1 MTGTPTNPAPAVPSP
16 LHDPAFTA
24 LLPHSASLRADL
36 AQIQADGLAVE
47 WGRAGGGT
55 FYDRANARIV
65 LDERSQGD
73 GAAIARSVSHEMG
86 HHRFTEAPDYSS
98 RQAYVEHQL
107 RNEGAATLANATVR
121 HEIVQSGGPDI
132 SVSGAGKA
140 DYMRIAGEHL
150 DGNLSRDQAIGQIA
164 AVFGSERPSV
174 STGNYVDYYG
184 GFYDTSLVPWLRSTG
199 QLPAPA
205 DTAMPLPGAPADRA
219 MVEHLRGQLP
229 AATSNEH
236 LLDLSVRARELGMHP
251 GNSQVLQQGE
261 QVWVASTQTPGM
273 RVMADLQAAAPALEQ
288 SLQRGQAIEHG
299 QPPHPGER
307 SQAMAQ

>member
-1 MTGTPTNPAPAVPSP
+1 MSGAPTTPAVPASP
-16 LHDPAFTA
+16 LHEPAFTA

-73 GAAIARSVSHEMG
+73 GSAIARSISHEMG
-86 HHRFTEAPDYSS
+86 HHRFTETPDYSS
-98 RQAYVEHQL
+98 RQSYVEHQL

-140 DYMRIAGEHL
+140 DYIRIAGEHL
-150 DGNLSRDQAIGQIA
+150 DGKLSRDQAIGQIA

-174 STGNYVDYYG
+174 STGTYVDYYG

-199 QLPAPA
+199 QLPEPA
-205 DTAMPLPGAPADRA
+205 DTAMPLPGTPADRA

-261 QVWVASTQTPGM
+261 QAWVASTQTPGM
-273 RVMADLQAAAPALEQ
+273 RVMADLQAPAPSVEQ
-288 SLQRGQAIEHG
+288 SLQRSQAIE
-299 QPPHPGER
+299 QTATQDLPEPR
-307 SQAMAQ
+307 RAMMP

>member
-1 MTGTPTNPAPAVPSP
+1 MTGAVGGAPAAAPSP
-16 LHDPAFTA
+16 LQDPAFTA
-24 LLPHSASLRADL
+24 LLPHSATLRGDL

-65 LDERSQGD
+65 LDEKSQGD
-73 GAAIARSVSHEMG
+73 GAWIARSISHEMG

-98 RQAYVEHQL
+98 RQAYVDYQL

-132 SVSGAGKA
+132 NVSGAGKA
-140 DYMRIAGEHL
+140 DYIRIAGEHL
-150 DGNLSRDQAIGQIA
+150 AGNLSRNQAIGQIA
-164 AVFGSERPSV
+164 AVFGTEKPSV
-174 STGNYVDYYG
+174 STGSYVDYYG
-184 GFYDTSLVPWLRSTG
+184 GHYDTALVPWLRATG
-199 QLPAPA
+199 KLPEPA
-205 DTAMPLPGAPADRA
+205 DAALTQAAHPGDQRMA
-219 MVEHLRGQLP
+219 EHLRGQLP
-229 AATSNEH
+229 AGTSAEH
-236 LLDLSVRARELGMHP
+236 LLDLSVRARELGLHP

-261 QVWVASTQTPGM
+261 QAWVASTQTPGM

-288 SLQRGQAIEHG
+288 SLQRSQAIEPG
-299 QPPHPGER
+299 QQQAHGER